1 MFSKTM
7 FMNAKIALSVAVV
20 FGTVSA
26 ASANVSSKHVRE
38 TFAPAWSAR
47 AMVPSSQVRHS
58 SNRAFDVYDTSGR
71 YIGSDPDPFIRSQL
85 ARDPHP
91 NDS

>member
-1 MFSKTM
+1 MLNKTQ
-7 FMNAKIALSVAVV
+7 IALSVVMVLGA
-20 FGTVSA
+20 GSA

-91 NDS
+91 ND

>member
-1 MFSKTM
+1 MLNKTQ
-7 FMNAKIALSVAVV
+7 IALSVVMVLGA
-20 FGTVSA
+20 GSA

-58 SNRAFDVYDTSGR
+58 SNRTFDVYDTSGR
-71 YIGSDPDPFIRSQL
+71 YIGSDPDSFIRSQL

-91 NDS
+91 ND

>member
-1 MFSKTM
+1 MLNKTQ
-7 FMNAKIALSVAVV
+7 IALSVVMVLGA
-20 FGTVSA
+20 GSA

-47 AMVPSSQVRHS
+47 AMAPSNQARHS
-58 SNRAFDVYDTSGR
+58 SNRTFDVYDTSGR

-91 NDS
+91 ND

>member
-1 MFSKTM
+1 MFTKTM
-7 FMNAKIALSVAVV
+7 LTNAKIALSVAVV
-20 FGTVSA
+20 LSAGSA

-47 AMVPSSQVRHS
+47 AMVPSSQTRRS

-71 YIGSDPDPFIRSQL
+71 YVGSDPDPFIRSQL

-91 NDS
+91 ND

>member
-1 MFSKTM
+1 MLNKTQ
-7 FMNAKIALSVAVV
+7 IALSVVMVLGA
-20 FGTVSA
+20 GSG

>member
-1 MFSKTM
+1 M
-7 FMNAKIALSVAVV
+7 
-20 FGTVSA
+20 
-26 ASANVSSKHVRE
+26 
-38 TFAPAWSAR
+38 APSN
-47 AMVPSSQVRHS
+47 QVRHS

-91 NDS
+91 ND

>member
-1 MFSKTM
+1 MLNKTQ
-7 FMNAKIALSVAVV
+7 IALSVVMVLGA
-20 FGTVSA
+20 GSA

-47 AMVPSSQVRHS
+47 AMVPSNQVRHS

-91 NDS
+91 NDN

>member
-1 MFSKTM
+1 MFTKTM
-7 FMNAKIALSVAVV
+7 LTNAKIALSVAVV
-20 FGTVSA
+20 LGAGSA

-58 SNRAFDVYDTSGR
+58 SNRAFDVHDTSGR